1 MAILGVEGLKQED
14 EGAYRCVLV
23 VDGEEVAEH
32 EFSIYVTVEGGMD
45 FRAMLM
51 KRKKPAK
58 KVVEKFEW
66 IEEPVD
72 KTIKQGSL
80 DEVSFACKLSHKGK
94 KAKWYLRNQEC
105 YKGKKFS
112 FVVDE
117 DLFTLII
124 KNPEVADS
132 GRYTCVVRE
141 CNDLTCKAY
150 LEVEP
155 PDPEYG
161 FEKKLEL
168 KKHGQTKKKVVM
180 RCKVDNPDA
189 KVKWYKDGKE
199 IKPSDTKF
207 LMTND
212 NGDCKLTVKSCELED
227 AGRYTCKIEEFG
239 KEGDSECTCDLTV
252 GEFPH
257 KFSSQLEGKDW

>member
-72 KTIKQGSL
+72 KTIKQGSM
-80 DEVSFACKLSHKGK
+80 DEVTFSCKLSHKGK
-94 KAKWYLRNQEC
+94 KAKWYLRNNEC
-105 YKGKKFS
+105 YKGKKFG
-112 FVVDE
+112 FVQDE

-124 KNPEVADS
+124 KDPKTEDS
-132 GRYTCVVRE
+132 GRYTCVIRE

-161 FEKKLEL
+161 FDKKLEV
-168 KKHGQTKKKVVM
+168 KKHGLTGNEVKLK
-180 RCKVDNPDA
+180 CKVDNPDA
-189 KVKWYKDGKE
+189 RVKWYKDGVPVSK
-199 IKPSDTKF
+199 SDPNI
-207 LMTND
+207 LIEND
-212 NGDCKLTVKSCELED
+212 EGVQTLTIREARLED
-227 AGRYTCKIEEFG
+227 AGKYPCKIEE
-239 KEGDSECTCDLTV
+239 
-252 GEFPH
+252 
-257 KFSSQLEGKDW
+257 